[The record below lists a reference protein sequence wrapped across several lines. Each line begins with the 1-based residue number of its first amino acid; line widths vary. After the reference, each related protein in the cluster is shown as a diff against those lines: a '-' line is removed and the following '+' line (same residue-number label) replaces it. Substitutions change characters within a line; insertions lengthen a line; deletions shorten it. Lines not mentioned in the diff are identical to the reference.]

1 MERVEITSWNHL
13 NDILFEESWDEGLK
27 RIRSPYA
34 FRGLP
39 DANFDLMT
47 SLQRLGGNYY
57 KLEKNILRNFK
68 KYSYEFNVDSVW
80 ELMAIAQHYGLP
92 TRLLDWTYSPY
103 VALHF
108 VTSQLELYDRDGVVW
123 CLDFKETSE
132 NLPVRLKDKLKKE
145 QANAFTVGMLN
156 EPYKSLEGLQKS
168 KREDFIL
175 FFEPPSMDS
184 RIVNQFALFS
194 MMSSPTARVDDL
206 ISESDLNIRKI
217 IIPKGL
223 KWEIRDRLD
232 QLNIN
237 ERTLFP
243 GLNGLC
249 SWLRRH
255 YSPR

>member
-1 MERVEITSWNHL
+1 MEKVEIRSWNQL

-39 DANFDLMT
+39 DENYDLVT

-68 KYSYEFNVDSVW
+68 KYSYELNVDSIW
-80 ELMAIAQHYGLP
+80 ELMTIAQHYGLP

-108 VTSQLELYDRDGVVW
+108 VTYQLELYDRDGVVW
-123 CLDFKETSE
+123 CIDFKDTSE
-132 NLPVRLKDKLKKE
+132 NLPSKLKDRLEKE

-156 EPYKSLEGLQKS
+156 DVYKSLDGLQKS
-168 KREDFIL
+168 KKQDFVL
-175 FFEPPSMDS
+175 FFEPPSLDS

-194 MMSSPTARVDDL
+194 MMSSPTAKVDDL
-206 ISESDLNIRKI
+206 INESHLNGRKI
-217 IIPKGL
+217 VIPKDL